1 MEEILDGCDHGVM
14 VLNESLYRSV
24 LSCCRSLV
32 QAAAARDRRRLPQR
46 HRSGPFGVARMGDTD
61 GEGGKGV
68 YHLLTQQEMD
78 ERAISAPPVL
88 EFTAKVSAQRVLLRA
103 NQRANAHGTEC
114 SRSIRICGMR
124 GRSQMILLP
133 SF

>member
-1 MEEILDGCDHGVM
+1 M
-14 VLNESLYRSV
+14 VLIASLYRSLLSAV
-24 LSCCRSLV
+24 ALSCRRQRLATV
-32 QAAAARDRRRLPQR
+32 AACLKGIGPARL
-46 HRSGPFGVARMGDTD
+46 GVARMGDTD

-88 EFTAKVSAQRVLLRA
+88 EFTAKVSAHRVLLRA